1 MAEAE
6 VGDDVFGE
14 DPTVNKLQQVAAQMT
29 GKPRLFLYL
38 LKIINQRNSVVSFN
52 CK

>member
-1 MAEAE
+1 MRKVMAEAE

-38 LKIINQRNSVVSFN
+38 FEIINQRIQL
-52 CK
+52 